1 MYRKTG
7 IVIYPE
13 GSCLGL
19 NLIVDEIK
27 VRCLTVVLSLGEVDA
42 LSRRAC
48 PFGNGGIVWV
58 LTEEIPP
65 HPYLLQIFLADHFR
79 IEARSVVTLTVS
91 CDSMDSTGHSIEL
104 CENPTSA
111 HAVENAG

>member
-1 MYRKTG
+1 M
-7 IVIYPE
+7 YPE

-48 PFGNGGIVWV
+48 PFGNGGMVWV
-58 LTEEIPP
+58 LMEEIPP
-65 HPYLLQIFLADHFR
+65 HPYLLLIVLVDYSQVGS
-79 IEARSVVTLTVS
+79 RSVVFLTVY
-91 CDSMDSTGHSIEL
+91 CDSRDSTDHSNAL
-104 CENPTSA
+104 CEHLSAA